1 MELHP
6 IRLHPGDDLRAALD
20 AALAAAGHD
29 AGFVVAGIG
38 SLSRAQLRIAG
49 AGQPT
54 LVEGDIE
61 ILTLSG
67 TLSRDGSHLHM
78 SMADAA
84 GRVLGGHVAP
94 GCTVRTTA
102 EVLVAFLLGHVFCR
116 RTDPLTGYRELSIA
130 AKPTR

>member
-6 IRLHPGDDLRAALD
+6 IRLSPGDDLRAALD

-38 SLSRAQLRIAG
+38 SLSCARLRMAG
-49 AGQPT
+49 AEHPT
-54 LVEGDIE
+54 PMEGDIE

-84 GRVLGGHVAP
+84 GRVLGGHVSP

-102 EVLVAFLLGHVFCR
+102 EVLVAFLPGHVFSR
-116 RTDPLTGYRELSIA
+116 QPDPLTGYMELSIS
-130 AKPTR
+130 AKASG